1 MTPPDHSEHTPA
13 EQPVFGAKRAA
24 EIAGVSVST
33 IRRNRSRLEACGAE
47 ISPDGWKVP
56 VSALVA
62 SGLMK
67 PTTPVPDYPEPEKGS
82 QNATQ
87 SHPEVRELE
96 RQVMELRH
104 RAELAEERQH
114 SAEQRAEAAQKLADT
129 LADTLN
135 VERRMLT
142 MGADTSESPS
152 APLISKDLPASHTE
166 HTQKQSSWWR
176 RFF

>member
-1 MTPPDHSEHTPA
+1 M
-13 EQPVFGAKRAA
+13 
-24 EIAGVSVST
+24 
-33 IRRNRSRLEACGAE
+33 

-56 VSALVA
+56 ISALVA

-82 QNATQ
+82 QNAIQ

-114 SAEQRAEAAQKLADT
+114 SAEQRVEAAQKLAET

-142 MGADTSESPS
+142 MGADTSESSS
-152 APLISKDLPASHTE
+152 APLSKDLPALHTE

-176 RFF
+176 RIFNYRPGG